1 MKGCQ
6 ISKKKRSSR
15 LYFPCLLT
23 PSERC
28 VYGQKVPSKTDSEKN
43 SRDANVDSVEKRK
56 QMQMGIPTIGLII
69 ELKAELRCVAE
80 VKNRSPKV
88 NSLGF

>member
-1 MKGCQ
+1 MLIQTG
-6 ISKKKRSSR
+6 
-15 LYFPCLLT
+15 
-23 PSERC
+23 
-28 VYGQKVPSKTDSEKN
+28 
-43 SRDANVDSVEKRK
+43 SVEKRK